1 MKRWVITASLAALL
15 AAAWPAWA
23 QPGPGQG
30 GGRRGMD
37 RPMPQRP
44 MGPPPDRGWQRP
56 DGQGPMGPPPDRG
69 WQRPDGQGMQR
80 RGMMTPEERE
90 QLRRDIGDHGRDI
103 YRDPRRGGPGKQ

>member
-1 MKRWVITASLAALL
+1 MRRMVIMATLATLL

-44 MGPPPDRGWQRP
+44 MGPPPDRGGQRP
-56 DGQGPMGPPPDRG
+56 DGD
-69 WQRPDGQGMQR
+69 GMQR
-80 RGMMTPEERE
+80 RGMMSPEERE
-90 QLRRDIGDHGRDI
+90 KLRQDIGQYGRDI